1 MLASEIKVGTSG
13 LGPIC
18 SCGRVPT
25 FRLPPYIYKRD
36 GCQQTAKLHRTPSI
50 GHGRSLW
57 AFVFAYHI
65 SIYIYTSCIGDI
77 YIYIYYTLPLYLYI
91 RIYVCVCIYIYIYTH
106 SHTCILRDT
115 HTHTRSESHASLSS
129 TVIPYIPC
137 KPCKKSARAGQTI
150 EDSVRMLDCLL
161 LCANNL
167 VFVGFRTAHRLFNCV
182 DGIPALGIR
191 FVKQLFYG

>member
-1 MLASEIKVGTSG
+1 M
-13 LGPIC
+13 GPIC

-77 YIYIYYTLPLYLYI
+77 YIYII
-91 RIYVCVCIYIYIYTH
+91 HFHYIYIYVYMYVYVYIYIFI
-106 SHTCILRDT
+106 HTRIRAYSET